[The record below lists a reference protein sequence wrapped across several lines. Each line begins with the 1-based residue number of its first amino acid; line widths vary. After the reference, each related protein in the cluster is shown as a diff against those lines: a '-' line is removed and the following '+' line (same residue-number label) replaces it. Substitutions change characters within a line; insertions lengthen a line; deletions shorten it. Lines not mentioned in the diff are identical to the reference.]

1 MQENAVATPL
11 VELRG
16 LGKQYGDFA
25 AVQNLDLEV
34 HAGEI
39 LALLGPNGAGKTT
52 TIRMLMGI
60 LSPSA
65 GTARIGGRDC
75 FAERPAVMAR
85 TGYLPDEPVFY
96 EHLRGREI
104 LAFCA
109 TMRGIPAA
117 VAEARAQALC
127 ERLGLQDDLEEFA
140 VNYSMGMKKK
150 LALVAAM
157 LHEPDLLILDEPT
170 NGLDPVVTRT
180 LLELVRE
187 VAASGRAVFYSTH
200 LLDQAERL
208 CHRVAIVHRGRLCAL
223 GTPDALRATYA
234 GGGSLEE
241 VFFRV
246 TGAVTGTAG
255 GAGNGAG
262 A

>member
-1 MQENAVATPL
+1 MEASSPL

-16 LGKQYGDFA
+16 LGKHYDQFR
-25 AVQNLDLEV
+25 AVHGLDLEV
-34 HAGEI
+34 HRGEI
-39 LALLGPNGAGKTT
+39 LAMLGPNGAGKTT

-60 LSPSA
+60 LSPTAGSA
-65 GTARIGGRDC
+65 RVAGHDC
-75 FAERPAVMAR
+75 FRDRSTVMR
-85 TGYLPDEPVFY
+85 HVGYLPDEPVFH

-109 TMRGIPAA
+109 TMHGLPTTLATTRAKELAA
-117 VAEARAQALC
+117 
-127 ERLGLQDDLEEFA
+127 RLGLADDLDEFA

-180 LLELVRE
+180 LLEIVRE
-187 VAASGRAVFYSTH
+187 VAAAGRAVFYSTH

-208 CHRVAIVHRGRLCAL
+208 CHRVAIVHRGELRAL
-223 GTPDALRATYA
+223 GTPAALRAEHA
-234 GGGSLEE
+234 AGGSLED
-241 VFFRV
+241 VFFRITQS
-246 TGAVTGTAG
+246 TGSEQAS
-255 GAGNGAG
+255 
-262 A
+262 